1 MLGVVCCFVC
11 LFLSANMELNL
22 ADSSSQAWGGWGIP
36 HLLNPLMLTGLSED
50 TLSCARAEDTLA
62 CAFLP
67 EAVLSEDALPC
78 FLFRRL
84 WSVAGTSRTPPVQ
97 LKGFKVVV

>member
-1 MLGVVCCFVC
+1 MVNAEGPNAGGDLLFC
-11 LFLSANMELNL
+11 LFACYFLSADVKLNF
-22 ADSSSQAWGGWGIP
+22 AGSSSQAWGGWGIP

-62 CAFLP
+62 RAFLP

-84 WSVAGTSRTPPVQ
+84 
-97 LKGFKVVV
+97 